1 MDVLIIP
8 DSFKGSLTA
17 SEVSRVMEAAL
28 KKVFPSCN
36 TRLMPFSDGGEGALA
51 VLQKHAKGT
60 RIDCATTD
68 ALARP
73 IKAPYFAFS
82 DQKSAWVELSQ
93 TAGLAQ
99 LKKEERN
106 PLITSTRGTGKMI
119 RQLLEKNL
127 SKIYIGIGGSATQDL
142 GTGILSELGVRFLDE
157 QGKVLPPGGGE
168 LYRLA
173 QIDLRFLNKKALHT
187 EWIVACDVQ
196 NPLLGKAGTA
206 HTYAQQKGASAKEI
220 DQLERGGVRFA
231 EVVQKQLQI
240 DLSTLKGGGAAGGV
254 SAGLY
259 ALLNA
264 QLVQGFELLATA
276 TGLKKILPKFDL
288 VLTGE
293 GRFDEQSLFGKLP
306 IQVAIIAKQE
316 KIPTIVFAGHTHMK
330 TIPDF
335 PNCTLVNTTPPS
347 MSPEK
352 AMLNAE
358 KNLFNAVFH
367 TLQNF
372 KSKTL

>member
-1 MDVLIIP
+1 
-8 DSFKGSLTA
+8 
-17 SEVSRVMEAAL
+17 
-28 KKVFPSCN
+28 
-36 TRLMPFSDGGEGALA
+36 
-51 VLQKHAKGT
+51 
-60 RIDCATTD
+60 
-68 ALARP
+68 
-73 IKAPYFAFS
+73 
-82 DQKSAWVELSQ
+82 
-93 TAGLAQ
+93 
-99 LKKEERN
+99 KE
-106 PLITSTRGTGKMI
+106 
-119 RQLLEKNL
+119 
-127 SKIYIGIGGSATQDL
+127 
-142 GTGILSELGVRFLDE
+142 
-157 QGKVLPPGGGE
+157 
-168 LYRLA
+168 
-173 QIDLRFLNKKALHT
+173 
-187 EWIVACDVQ
+187 
-196 NPLLGKAGTA
+196 GTA

-240 DLSTLKGGGAAGGV
+240 DLNTLKGGGAAGGV

-306 IQVAIIAKQE
+306 IQVATIAKQE